1 MGVTGEGARGED
13 SLTVSASSPDREAV
27 LIAPLSSKPQLVTLA
42 MDRLRA
48 RGGRVRE
55 IVALHTNPARPATH
69 RAVTRLGAE
78 CEACY
83 PNARLRAVCL
93 CDDRGIPFDDVDSQA
108 AAKEAFRVLYRE
120 VKAVKQAG
128 RRVHLSI
135 AGGRKI
141 LAVYGMAVAQMLFE
155 PDDRVWHLVSTPD
168 LIAREALHAE
178 PEESSLIRVPVLRW
192 SEVSPVLTELAVSD
206 DPFEAVR
213 RQEAFRRADAVRRAR
228 HYVEQVLTPA
238 EREVVALVVREGL
251 TDAQIGAR
259 TYRSPKTVGHHLS
272 AAYRKA
278 RETFGLT
285 EVDRHTLTSLLATYF
300 ARDL

>member
-1 MGVTGEGARGED
+1 MD
-13 SLTVSASSPDREAV
+13 LLLTRDEP
-27 LIAPLSSKPQLVTLA
+27 
-42 MDRLRA
+42 
-48 RGGRVRE
+48 VRE
-55 IVALHTNPARPATH
+55 IVALHTNPARPATR
-69 RAVTRLGAE
+69 RAVTRLRAK
-78 CEACY
+78 CKACY
-83 PNARLRAVCL
+83 PGARLRAVCL
-93 CDDRGIPFDDVDSQA
+93 SDERGLPFDDIDCQE

-120 VKAVKQAG
+120 VKAAKRAG

-155 PDDRVWHLVSTPD
+155 PGDRVWHLFSTPA

-178 PEESSLIRVPVLRW
+178 PGASSLIRVPVLRW

-213 RQEAFRRADAVRRAR
+213 RQEALRRADAARQAR
-228 HYVEQVLTPA
+228 HYVEQVLTPS

-251 TDAQIGAR
+251 TDAQIGVR
-259 TYRSPKTVGHHLS
+259 THRSPKTVGHHLS
-272 AAYRKA
+272 SAYHKA

-285 EVDRHTLTSLLATYF
+285 EADRHTLMALLATYF
-300 ARDL
+300 ARGP